1 MPSQDQGGD
10 QVTTSYQTTI
20 HNSICC
26 AGIGLHGGQTVRMT
40 LRPAPAGSGIMFV
53 RADLAGAR
61 VPARFD
67 AVTDTRLGTTL
78 GGESDASVATVE
90 HLMAAAWGCGIDN
103 LEVEIDGPE
112 VPAMD
117 GSSEPF
123 VFLLDCAGRNTVP
136 ALRQYIRVL
145 RPVTAENGSGC
156 IMLLPD
162 PVLSMAVE
170 IDFDNPV
177 IGRQSLD
184 AVCDDTLFRS
194 ALSGARTF
202 AMADEVAALRAAG
215 LAQGGS
221 LDNAIVVGD
230 GQVLNEG
237 GLRFAD
243 EFVRHKMLD
252 CLGDLYL
259 AGAPLL
265 ARIEASCTGHT
276 LNNAVLR
283 ALFADEANWCLEST
297 PVEPWTEEALAAT
310 A

>member
-1 MPSQDQGGD
+1 
-10 QVTTSYQTTI
+10 V
-20 HNSICC
+20 
-26 AGIGLHGGQTVRMT
+26 
-40 LRPAPAGSGIMFV
+40 FV
-53 RADLAGAR
+53 RTDLAGTR

-156 IMLLPD
+156 IMLLPN

-184 AVCDDTLFRS
+184 AVCDDTLFRN

-283 ALFADEANWCLEST
+283 ALFADEANWCLESA
-297 PVEPWTEEALAAT
+297 PVETWTEEALAAT

>member
-1 MPSQDQGGD
+1 
-10 QVTTSYQTTI
+10 
-20 HNSICC
+20 
-26 AGIGLHGGQTVRMT
+26 
-40 LRPAPAGSGIMFV
+40 
-53 RADLAGAR
+53 
-61 VPARFD
+61 
-67 AVTDTRLGTTL
+67 
-78 GGESDASVATVE
+78 
-90 HLMAAAWGCGIDN
+90 
-103 LEVEIDGPE
+103 
-112 VPAMD
+112 
-117 GSSEPF
+117 
-123 VFLLDCAGRNTVP
+123 
-136 ALRQYIRVL
+136 
-145 RPVTAENGSGC
+145 
-156 IMLLPD
+156 
-162 PVLSMAVE
+162 
-170 IDFDNPV
+170 
-177 IGRQSLD
+177 
-184 AVCDDTLFRS
+184 
-194 ALSGARTF
+194 
-202 AMADEVAALRAAG
+202 LRAAG